1 MVKIQI
7 AKKKINLLNFLT
19 KFELPL
25 WFNCNQMDMKVVI
38 SIKYEW
44 KYYCLGKNQASEA
57 FCSTFTRSQS
67 LGQLQN
73 LNTLL
78 KLWDQKNL
86 CGQNFWNLILFFIQ
100 QHKVIDITR
109 KKIKLSLHHL
119 HT

>member
-1 MVKIQI
+1 
-7 AKKKINLLNFLT
+7 
-19 KFELPL
+19 
-25 WFNCNQMDMKVVI
+25 MDMKVVI